1 MGGMQPMLSTG
12 CIPLSV
18 SVMAWR
24 GRMASNKR
32 FILSD
37 GVQVRREVFGLLF
50 YNYRGPRLFF
60 VPTRGLIDSSFF
72 NGRQTVDDLV
82 AGIHERHRWDAS
94 WIEERIFF
102 LMTQLGAKGLVYGQ
116 CVC

>member
-1 MGGMQPMLSTG
+1 
-12 CIPLSV
+12 
-18 SVMAWR
+18 
-24 GRMASNKR
+24 MASEKQ
-32 FILSD
+32 FVLSD

-50 YNYRGPRLFF
+50 YNYRGPRLYF

-82 AGIHERHRWDAS
+82 AGIHERHGWPAS
-94 WIEERIFF
+94 WIEERIVA
-102 LMTQLGAKGLVYGQ
+102 LLNQLEAKGLVYGQ